1 MSATLASEEQVPH
14 RVMITISVMLATV
27 MQVLDTTIANVALP
41 HMQGS
46 LSATQDQITWV
57 LTSYIVA
64 SAIMTLPTG
73 WLAGQFGRK
82 RVFLL
87 SIAGFTIAS
96 VLCGLSTS
104 IGEMVIFRLFQGV
117 FGAALVPIS
126 QAVLLDINPK
136 EKHGQA
142 MAMWGVGIM
151 IGPILGPTLGG
162 YLTEYY
168 NWRWVFYV
176 NLPVGILA
184 LLGVS
189 AFLSETEPHD
199 RPFDLFGFL
208 TLSITIGAVQLIL
221 DRGAQEDWFQSLEI
235 IIYAGLSAAA
245 FWMFVVHSRYARHPF
260 LSIELLLDRNFVT
273 ALIFIFFVG
282 IVLLATLA
290 LLPPYM
296 QNLMG
301 YPVLDIGILMS
312 PRGVGTM
319 ITMMIVGKLSGR
331 VDPRLLIFTGLSLTA
346 FSLWQMAQFTTFV
359 PEHLIIESGVIQ
371 GFGLGFIFV
380 PLSTIAFATLDA
392 KYRTEGAGLFS
403 LMRNIG
409 SSIGVSVVI
418 TLLGNSIQANHAY
431 LAEHIT
437 PFNTGMI
444 SPFIPQ
450 ISHGAKAVMG
460 IINGEI
466 NRQAA
471 TIGYINDFAMMMWL
485 TIGAMPLLLLLKN
498 PHRRKSGEEE
508 QPAMMAD

>member
-1 MSATLASEEQVPH
+1 MSTTAQTDSPVQHKA
-14 RVMITISVMLATV
+14 MITVSVMLATV

-82 RVFLL
+82 KVFLGA
-87 SIAGFTIAS
+87 IAGFTIAS
-96 VLCGLSTS
+96 ALCGVATS
-104 IGEMVIFRLFQGV
+104 LNEMVIFRLIQGAC
-117 FGAALVPIS
+117 GAALVPIS

-136 EKHGQA
+136 EKHGSA

-168 NWRWVFYV
+168 NWRWVFYI
-176 NLPVGILA
+176 NLPVGILS

-189 AFLSETEPHD
+189 AFLSETEQHD
-199 RPFDLFGFL
+199 RPFDMLGFL
-208 TLSITIGAVQLIL
+208 TLSCTIGAIQLLL
-221 DRGAQEDWFQSLEI
+221 DRGEQVDWFQSKEI
-235 IIYAGLSAAA
+235 ITYCGIGLGA
-245 FWMFVVHSRYARHPF
+245 FWVFFIHTRYAVHPF
-260 LSIELLLDRNFVT
+260 LSPDMLLDRNLVT

-282 IVLLATLA
+282 IILLATLA

-301 YPVLDIGILMS
+301 YPVIDVGILMA

-319 ITMMIVGKLSGR
+319 IAMIIVGKTSGR
-331 VDPRLLIFTGLSLTA
+331 VDPRPLILLGLSLTA
-346 FSLWQMAQFTTFV
+346 VSLWEMAQFTTFA
-359 PEHLIIESGVIQ
+359 PEYLIIRSGITQ

-392 KYRTEGAGLFS
+392 KYRTEAAGLFS

-418 TLLGNSIQANHAY
+418 FLLSKSTQTNHAY
-431 LAEHIT
+431 LSENIT
-437 PFNTGMI
+437 PFNTGIASQFM
-444 SPFIPQ
+444 PQ
-450 ISHGAKAVMG
+450 G
-460 IINGEI
+460 IDGGTAALSMLNAEI
-466 NRQAA
+466 TRQAA
-471 TIGYINDFAMMMWL
+471 TIGYINDFSIMMWMV
-485 TIGAMPLLLLLKN
+485 IFIMPLVLLLKN
-498 PHRRKSGEEE
+498 PHRRKDEEL
-508 QPAMMAD
+508 PAIMAE